1 MFQASKQL
9 QAIRKQLKQ
18 MDQQYRDGFK
28 TDFQDNT
35 SEANCNSDP
44 GQNCVSEMSDQV
56 FTR

>member
-35 SEANCNSDP
+35 SDP
-44 GQNCVSEMSDQV
+44 GQNCVSDMPDQV
-56 FTR
+56 FTQ